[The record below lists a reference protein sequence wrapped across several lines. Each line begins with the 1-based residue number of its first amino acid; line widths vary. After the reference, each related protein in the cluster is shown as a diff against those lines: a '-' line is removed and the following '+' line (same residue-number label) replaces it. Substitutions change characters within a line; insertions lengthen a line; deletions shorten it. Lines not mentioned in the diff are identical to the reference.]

1 MMETFY
7 DSSEAAN
14 LSFLVLITCLTWVY
28 RILRLDNHFVAL
40 DIVLDIG
47 QGLGCLARIE
57 NQVDIVSKCNL
68 LMKLSYFLKFVNYS
82 SVCDRLPVEEY
93 CNVQSVHIKVEVEA
107 EADFIDN
114 MGGQAEYLC
123 YFLLGD

>member
-7 DSSEAAN
+7 DSSEAVN

-47 QGLGCLARIE
+47 
-57 NQVDIVSKCNL
+57 
-68 LMKLSYFLKFVNYS
+68 
-82 SVCDRLPVEEY
+82 
-93 CNVQSVHIKVEVEA
+93 
-107 EADFIDN
+107 
-114 MGGQAEYLC
+114 
-123 YFLLGD
+123 